1 VAADFDKL
9 YTSAPGPGRYALDNN
24 MFDAGILCGLAAIA
38 AGSNDPAAINGQMR
52 KISGPDGKQFTFT
65 KLADAMKALRAGTQ
79 IHYMGVSGAIN
90 FDAKGD
96 TSTGTFDISTW
107 KNGQLVLDRKV
118 DTKP

>member
-1 VAADFDKL
+1 V
-9 YTSAPGPGRYALDNN
+9 
-24 MFDAGILCGLAAIA
+24 
-38 AGSNDPAAINGQMR
+38 
-52 KISGPDGKQFTFT
+52 
-65 KLADAMKALRAGTQ
+65 KALRAGTQ

-90 FDAKGD
+90 FDASGD